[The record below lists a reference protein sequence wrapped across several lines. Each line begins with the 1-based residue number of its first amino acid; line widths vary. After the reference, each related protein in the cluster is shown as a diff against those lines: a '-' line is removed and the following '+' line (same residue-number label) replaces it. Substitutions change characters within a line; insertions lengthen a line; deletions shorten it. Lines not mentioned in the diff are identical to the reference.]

1 MFRQSRK
8 HRYEELEQI
17 RDRSSGMTV
26 RDMES
31 HLHFYRILDKWSGE
45 ERISKDFFSAWERVI
60 KEAKDKS
67 GVTKKPNIDNIK
79 KLLDKLDKLD
89 KSVLKEVVE
98 VGLDNRTNFKTAL
111 QTTKTSQGIK
121 IGEYLIK
128 INYTGKR
135 QSYDIVRLTDN
146 KDIVLDIKLYEMA
159 FCLVNY
165 LNENVLST
173 DPRMVEL
180 HSIYSDYVVF
190 SDRAT
195 QYKRRYYEARKEN
208 NNTREIK
215 NIKEFEKNRD
225 FALEYKAKIIELF
238 KKNTA

>member
-1 MFRQSRK
+1 MFRQRRK

-89 KSVLKEVVE
+89 
-98 VGLDNRTNFKTAL
+98 
-111 QTTKTSQGIK
+111 I
-121 IGEYLIK
+121 
-128 INYTGKR
+128 
-135 QSYDIVRLTDN
+135 
-146 KDIVLDIKLYEMA
+146 
-159 FCLVNY
+159 
-165 LNENVLST
+165 
-173 DPRMVEL
+173 
-180 HSIYSDYVVF
+180 
-190 SDRAT
+190 
-195 QYKRRYYEARKEN
+195 
-208 NNTREIK
+208 
-215 NIKEFEKNRD
+215 
-225 FALEYKAKIIELF
+225 
-238 KKNTA
+238 